1 MTTFADLM
9 SRDPLFAEYFETNV
23 LIKQL
28 ICSLITNFFH
38 LQSQGMQETMKL
50 ETFGLKLNGEMF
62 QRSLDIFKDACR
74 TQQLN
79 PILLEQA
86 QKIYLKL
93 EPHINVPMSMKF
105 TAEDLKTPVFS
116 NMSKN
121 DNFGICTFH
130 PSSGA

>member
-86 QKIYLKL
+86 QNIYLKL

-105 TAEDLKTPVFS
+105 TAEDLKTPVS

>member
-93 EPHINVPMSMKF
+93 EPHKNLPMSMKF
-105 TAEDLKTPVFS
+105 TAEDLKTPVS

-121 DNFGICTFH
+121 DNFGNCTFH